1 MHYTAWPDHGVPR
14 NAMSV
19 ISFICRV
26 RKEHP
31 AYLDKPLLVHC
42 SAGVGRTGTFI
53 LLDCVM
59 QQMKREGTLSVFK
72 HFKNLRTQRMKMV
85 QTQVSCHLI
94 ENRMPYKCFT
104 YNTIHFVFLQ
114 TQYAFI
120 HDALS
125 ELVVCGATDVA
136 AADIRVLSNEMSEIV
151 ERDGITGFQKQFQV

>member
-1 MHYTAWPDHGVPR
+1 
-14 NAMSV
+14 
-19 ISFICRV
+19 
-26 RKEHP
+26 
-31 AYLDKPLLVHC
+31 
-42 SAGVGRTGTFI
+42 
-53 LLDCVM
+53 M
-59 QQMKREGTLSVFK
+59 QEMKREGTLSVFK

-94 ENRMPYKCFT
+94 EIECHINVLYI
-104 YNTIHFVFLQ
+104 YNTIHCIFLQ

-136 AADIRVLSNEMSEIV
+136 AADIRVVSNEMSEIV